1 MPYALRW
8 SGGCKHVFHIGTADD
23 WPVWQRPAVF
33 GLRAKSAAGIVGLDS
48 AAEQMKV
55 PKSQGTLAGRKMQ
68 REAGQRVTLRTVA
81 TTLGLSVTTVSR
93 ALKEGPEVNRETIE
107 LVKKAAGELGY
118 RPNLGGLNLR
128 TGKTHAIGIV
138 LPFERQG
145 ETNIVVAS
153 VVEGVSRSMKG
164 LGYRTT
170 VVPQLQADDPLATVR
185 DLVEE
190 GSVDGVIITHT
201 RPQDERVKYLLDVGM
216 PFVTFGRTE
225 LLSPHPSVDLDH
237 EAIGAEAARLLLD
250 AGHDRPLLIAPS
262 SQFTYSLQFVKGWT
276 KTFTARNLSVPDTL
290 IHFAATTPNSGKE
303 LARNISA
310 WHPEATA
317 AFVASEEAALGF
329 LAGLR
334 IVGRQAG
341 RDFAIVT
348 YGGTKLHEFFNP
360 PLSSFYYSNYAIGE
374 RLAALLHRSIGGED
388 PAMLKELVN
397 AEFIDHGSQLL
408 PQ

>member
-1 MPYALRW
+1 MEFPR
-8 SGGCKHVFHIGTADD
+8 
-23 WPVWQRPAVF
+23 R
-33 GLRAKSAAGIVGLDS
+33 IVARETQG
-48 AAEQMKV
+48 EQTDV
-55 PKSQGTLAGRKMQ
+55 PKPQGSMIGRKL
-68 REAGQRVTLRTVA
+68 RRDVGQRVTLRTVA

-107 LVKKAAGELGY
+107 LVKKVAGELGY

-145 ETNIVVAS
+145 EMNIVVAS

-201 RPQDERVKYLLDVGM
+201 RPQDDRVKYLLEVGM

-225 LLSPHPSVDLDH
+225 LLSKHPSVDLDH
-237 EAIGAEAARLLLD
+237 ETIGAEAARLLLD
-250 AGHDRPLLIAPS
+250 AGHDAPLLIAPS

-290 IHFAATTPNSGKE
+290 IHFAATTPNSGQEIAK
-303 LARNISA
+303 NIAS
-310 WHPEATA
+310 WHPDATG

-334 IVGRQAG
+334 MKGRQAG
-341 RDFAIVT
+341 RDFALVT
-348 YGGTKLHEFFNP
+348 YGGTTLHDFFNP
-360 PLSSFYYSNYAIGE
+360 PLSSYYYSNYLIGE
-374 RLAALLHRSIGGED
+374 RLASLLHRSMAGED
-388 PAMLKELVN
+388 FSKLSELVQ
-397 AEFIDHGSQLL
+397 AEFVDHGSQSLR
-408 PQ
+408 P